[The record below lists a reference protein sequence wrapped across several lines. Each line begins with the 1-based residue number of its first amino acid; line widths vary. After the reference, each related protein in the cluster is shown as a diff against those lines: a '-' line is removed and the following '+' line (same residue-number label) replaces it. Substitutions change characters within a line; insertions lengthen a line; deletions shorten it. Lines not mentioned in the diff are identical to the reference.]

1 MNMAEGL
8 IFDIK
13 RYAIHDGPG
22 IRTTVFFKGCP
33 LSCWW
38 CHNPE
43 GQSFSPELMVWPDR
57 CLKCRTCI
65 STCPNSAISIS
76 NSSIVTER
84 GKCEVC
90 GVCAAKC
97 SANAREIVGKTVSA
111 EEVMAEVEKD
121 REFYGESGGLTAS
134 GGEPLAQP
142 VFLHV
147 LLNRC
152 KETGIHTTV
161 YTSGYME
168 RKTLAKI
175 SSKVDLF
182 LYDLKMMDPKK
193 HKLHTGVSNKPI
205 IENLKMLDKLGKQII
220 IRFPLIPSVNSTKA
234 NISTMCELV
243 SGLRNIRRISVLPYH
258 KLGVDKAKR
267 LGKEVRIFAEPSD
280 RMLDQSLRLIK
291 SYGFA
296 VNVGG

>member
-1 MNMAEGL
+1 MAEGL

-65 STCPNSAISIS
+65 SACPNSAISIS

-161 YTSGYME
+161 DTSGYME

-220 IRFPLIPSVNSTKA
+220 IRFPLIPHVTNTEA
-234 NISTMCELV
+234 NITSMCELLSRLKNV
-243 SGLRNIRRISVLPYH
+243 EGISILPYH
-258 KLGVDKAKR
+258 RLGVDKAKM
-267 LGKEVRIFAEPSD
+267 LGKETRLCAKPSD
-280 RMLDQSLRLIK
+280 RLLNQSVRLIK
-291 SYGFA
+291 RYGLA

>member
-1 MNMAEGL
+1 MAEGL

-65 STCPNSAISIS
+65 SACPNSAISIS
-76 NSSIVTER
+76 NSSIVTDR

-97 SANAREIVGKTVSA
+97 SANAREIVGNTVSA

-161 YTSGYME
+161 DTSGYME

-182 LYDLKMMDPKK
+182 LYDLKMMDPKE
-193 HKLHTGVSNKPI
+193 HKLHTGVSNKRI

-220 IRFPLIPSVNSTKA
+220 IRFALIPHVNNTEA
-234 NISTMCELV
+234 NIASMCELLSRLKNV
-243 SGLRNIRRISVLPYH
+243 EGISILPYH
-258 KLGVDKAKR
+258 RLGVDKAKR
-267 LGKEVRIFAEPSD
+267 LGKEARICAKPSE
-280 RMLDQSLRLIK
+280 RLLHRSVTLIK
-291 SYGFA
+291 RYGLA